1 MIRVSVLYP
10 NGEDVK
16 FDMDYYL
23 NTHIPMAG
31 ELVGDALKGA
41 NIDQGLANG
50 IPGEPIA
57 YVVMTHLTF
66 ESVESFQEAFSPHAE
81 KIMADL
87 PNFTNSK
94 PIIQIS
100 EAKV

>member
-10 NGEDVK
+10 NAENIK

-31 ELVGDALKGA
+31 ELIGDALKGA
-41 NIDQGLANG
+41 NVDYGIASG
-50 IPGEPIA
+50 IPGEEVP

-66 ESVESFQEAFSPHAE
+66 ESIESFQTAFGPHAE
-81 KIMADL
+81 KIMMDL

-100 EAKV
+100 EVKI